1 MPVKNI
7 LKSFL
12 INAVALYVLTVI
24 VPAFKISGG
33 LNSFLTAGA
42 TLTVLNI
49 LVKPI
54 FNLLLLPINLLT
66 LGFFRWASSVLI
78 IWMLAKLTPGLS
90 ITNYSFTGFNYQGII
105 LPAIQLSVLWT
116 LVIGSFMMSI
126 ITTLL
131 DWVVNE

>member
-1 MPVKNI
+1 MKNI

-24 VPAFKISGG
+24 VPAFRIGGG

-54 FNLLLLPINLLT
+54 LNLLLLPINLLT

-78 IWMLAKLTPGLS
+78 IWLLTKLTPGLS
-90 ITNYSFTGFNYQGII
+90 ISNYNFQGFSYQGFII
-105 LPAIQLSVLWT
+105 PPAHFNVLWT
-116 LVIGSFMMSI
+116 LIIGSFMMSI
-126 ITTLL
+126 ITTFL
-131 DWVVNE
+131 DWILNE

>member
-1 MPVKNI
+1 MKNI
-7 LKSFL
+7 FKSFL

-33 LNSFLTAGA
+33 LTSFLTAGA
-42 TLTVLNI
+42 TLTVLNL

-54 FNLLLLPINLLT
+54 LNLLLLPINLLT

-78 IWMLAKLTPGLS
+78 IWLLTKLTPSLTIAS
-90 ITNYSFTGFNYQGII
+90 YSFQGFNYQGFTV
-105 LPAIQLSVLWT
+105 PSAQFNVLWT

>member
-1 MPVKNI
+1 MKNI

-24 VPAFKISGG
+24 IPAFKISGG

-42 TLTVLNI
+42 TLTLLNL

-54 FNLLLLPINLLT
+54 LNLLLLPINLLS

-78 IWMLAKLTPGLS
+78 IWMLSKLTPGLS
-90 ITNYSFTGFNYQGII
+90 ISNYSFQGFNYNGVI
-105 LPAIQLSVLWT
+105 LPALQFSVLWT
-116 LVIGSFMMSI
+116 LIIGSFMMSI

-131 DWVVNE
+131 DWVLNE

>member
-1 MPVKNI
+1 MKNI

-54 FNLLLLPINLLT
+54 LNLLLLPINLLT
-66 LGFFRWASSVLI
+66 LGFFRWVSSVSI
-78 IWMLAKLTPGLS
+78 IWMLSKLTPGLS
-90 ITNYSFTGFNYQGII
+90 ITNYSFAGFNYQGVI
-105 LPAIQLSVLWT
+105 LPAVQFNVLWT

-126 ITTLL
+126 ITTFL

>member
-1 MPVKNI
+1 MKNI

-54 FNLLLLPINLLT
+54 LNLLLLPINLLT

-90 ITNYSFTGFNYQGII
+90 ISNYSFTGFNYQGIV
-105 LPAIQLSVLWT
+105 LPAVQFNVLWT

>member
-1 MPVKNI
+1 MKNI

-24 VPAFKISGG
+24 IPAFKISGG
-33 LNSFLTAGA
+33 LNSFLTAGV

-54 FNLLLLPINLLT
+54 LNLLLLPINLLS

-78 IWMLAKLTPGLS
+78 IWMLSKLTPGLS
-90 ITNYSFTGFNYQGII
+90 ITSYSFVGFNYQGFIVP
-105 LPAIQLSVLWT
+105 PANFSVLWT
-116 LVIGSFMMSI
+116 LIIGSFMISI
-126 ITTLL
+126 ITTFL
-131 DWVVNE
+131 DWILNE

>member
-1 MPVKNI
+1 MKNI

-12 INAVALYVLTVI
+12 VNAVALYVLTVI

-33 LNSFLTAGA
+33 MTSFLTAGA
-42 TLTVLNI
+42 TLTILNI

-54 FNLLLLPINLLT
+54 LNLLLLPINLLT

-78 IWMLAKLTPGLS
+78 IWMLSKLTPGLA
-90 ITNYSFTGFNYQGII
+90 ITNYNFVGFNYQGFII
-105 LPAIQLSVLWT
+105 PAAHFNVLWT

-126 ITTLL
+126 ITTFL
-131 DWVVNE
+131 DWILNE

>member
-1 MPVKNI
+1 MKNI

-12 INAVALYVLTVI
+12 INAVALYVLTMI

-33 LNSFLTAGA
+33 LNSFLTAGV

-54 FNLLLLPINLLT
+54 LNLLLLPINLLT

-90 ITNYSFTGFNYQGII
+90 ISNYSFTGFNYQGIV
-105 LPAIQLSVLWT
+105 LPAVQFNVLWT
-116 LVIGSFMMSI
+116 LAIGSFMMSI

>member
-1 MPVKNI
+1 MRNI

-42 TLTVLNI
+42 TLTALNL

-54 FNLLLLPINLLT
+54 LNLLLLPINLLT
-66 LGFFRWASSVLI
+66 LGFFRWASGVLI
-78 IWMLAKLTPGLS
+78 IWLLTKLTPGLT
-90 ITNYSFTGFNYQGII
+90 IANYSFAGFNYQGFIVP
-105 LPAIQLSVLWT
+105 PAQFNVLWT

-131 DWVVNE
+131 DWVFYA

>member
-1 MPVKNI
+1 MKNI
-7 LKSFL
+7 FKSFL

-24 VPAFKISGG
+24 VPAFKVSGG

-42 TLTVLNI
+42 TLTVLNL

-54 FNLLLLPINLLT
+54 LNLLLLPINLLT

-78 IWMLAKLTPGLS
+78 IWMLSKLTPGLS
-90 ITNYSFTGFNYQGII
+90 IANYSFAGFNYQGII
-105 LPAIQLSVLWT
+105 LPAVQFNVLWT
-116 LVIGSFMMSI
+116 LIIGSFMISI

>member
-42 TLTVLNI
+42 TLTVLNL

-54 FNLLLLPINLLT
+54 LNLLLLPINLLT
-66 LGFFRWASSVLI
+66 LGFFKWASSVLI
-78 IWMLAKLTPGLS
+78 IWLLAKLTPGLTIAS
-90 ITNYSFTGFNYQGII
+90 YSFQGFSYQGFTV
-105 LPAIQLSVLWT
+105 PAAQFNVLWT

-126 ITTLL
+126 ITTFL
-131 DWVVNE
+131 DWILNE